1 MLAVTTGSLAKVI
14 VLCTISAMMC
24 CIKPYWND
32 CSIGL
37 RQYSRTKK
45 RYCIRYRKSVMQSEY
60 GKRRKSSDSVL
71 AEFYKVWHFCT
82 YF

>member
-1 MLAVTTGSLAKVI
+1 
-14 VLCTISAMMC
+14 MC

-60 GKRRKSSDSVL
+60 VKRRKKANAFERKPRTGQNERLTVYL
-71 AEFYKVWHFCT
+71 RKCMKIEPVRR
-82 YF
+82 